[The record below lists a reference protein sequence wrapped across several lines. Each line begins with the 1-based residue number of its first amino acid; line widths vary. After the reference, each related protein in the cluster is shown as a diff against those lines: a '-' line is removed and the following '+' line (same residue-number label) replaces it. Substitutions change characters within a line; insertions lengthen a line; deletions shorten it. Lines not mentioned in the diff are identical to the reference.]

1 MKISSGLDRV
11 IEDPACLAGR
21 RWALLSN
28 QASVCSDLEPARL
41 ALARKVGAPELLLAP
56 EHGLDGIAQD
66 MESVGDDLDPLTG
79 VRVRSLYRDSALSLA
94 PCAEDLEGIDVVV
107 VDLQDIGCRYYTFAA
122 TMDGLMRVAEAAG
135 IEVLVLDRPNPLGGI
150 HREGG
155 LVAAGFESFVSG
167 IPVPIRHGL
176 SLGEIA
182 LLLQAQRYP
191 ELELSVI
198 PCRGWTRELFSPETG
213 LPWVAPSPNMPQFE
227 TAVIYPGLCLIE
239 ATNLSEG
246 RGTTRPFHLVGAPWL
261 RVRETL
267 LRLRDLDPPG
277 IAFRPARFR
286 PEFQKFASEICNG
299 IEIHVREARRVDAL
313 SLGLELLRILRD
325 LHPEHFS
332 WRAEAYE
339 FIEDIPAIDL
349 LTGSAE
355 ARKIIETGG
364 SFEPLFARWESE
376 RRRFEE
382 GLERRLLYGKRR
394 QSSLP

>member
-1 MKISSGLDRV
+1 MTVWSGLD
-11 IEDPACLAGR
+11 ILLEDPACLAGR

-28 QASVCSDLEPARL
+28 QASVSSGLEPARL
-41 ALARKVGAPELLLAP
+41 ALARKAGAPELLLAP

-66 MESVGDDLDPLTG
+66 MESVGDDIDPLTG
-79 VRVRSLYRDSALSLA
+79 IRVRSLYRDSALSLA
-94 PCAEDLEGIDVVV
+94 PRPEDLEHVDVLV

-122 TMDGLMRVAEAAG
+122 TMDGLMRVAETAG
-135 IEVLVLDRPNPLGGI
+135 IEVLVLDRPNPLGGLR
-150 HREGG
+150 REGG
-155 LVAAGFESFVSG
+155 LVEAGFESFVSG

-198 PCRGWTRELFSPETG
+198 PCRGWTRDLFFPETG

-261 RVRETL
+261 RVDITL
-267 LRLRDLDPPG
+267 RRLRELDFPG
-277 IAFRPARFR
+277 VAFRPARFR
-286 PEFQKFASEICNG
+286 PEFQKFASEICSG

-313 SLGLELLRILRD
+313 RLGLELLRLLRE
-325 LHPEHFS
+325 LHPGQFS

-349 LTGSAE
+349 LTGSAA
-355 ARKIIETGG
+355 ARKIIEKGA
-364 SFEPLFARWESE
+364 SFEPLFAAWEAE
-376 RRRFEE
+376 RREFEAALE
-382 GLERRLLYGKRR
+382 GRLLYGPRGTAR
-394 QSSLP
+394 S